1 MDQKPPHLKLVASV
15 HDEVVLEVP
24 VQESERAEQL
34 LKQGMTVGMEKLLK
48 TVPVVGEV
56 TVSCFW
62 EK

>member
-1 MDQKPPHLKLVASV
+1 V

-24 VQESERAEQL
+24 VQESERAERL
-34 LKQGMTVGMEKLLK
+34 LKQVMTVGMEKLLK
-48 TVPVVGEV
+48 TVPVVVEV

>member
-1 MDQKPPHLKLVASV
+1 LKLTSDTKLVASV

-24 VQESERAEQL
+24 VQESERAERL
-34 LKQGMTVGMEKLLK
+34 LKQVMTVGMEKLLK
-48 TVPVVGEV
+48 TVPVVVEV

>member
-1 MDQKPPHLKLVASV
+1 MKLTSDTKLVASV

-24 VQESERAEQL
+24 VQESERAERL
-34 LKQGMTVGMEKLLK
+34 LKQVMTVGMEKLLK
-48 TVPVVGEV
+48 TVPVVVEV